1 METTLNGNA
10 ANGAGDLESDVI
22 VFHPQSSS
30 ISSKKWSRIAV
41 VMMIAIL
48 AVIIAVSI
56 AVSTD
61 NEVMPDPPMARSAVQ
76 EAKPVKE
83 GSPTEG
89 PKADAPQLAPTP
101 APTPPTKED
110 NLKKT
115 MIPTYGLTVTVSTEI
130 SAPPTVGDRGDR
142 RSMIQSP
149 TWRG

>member
-1 METTLNGNA
+1 METTLNNNA
-10 ANGAGDLESDVI
+10 ANGAGDLESDVTV

-41 VMMIAIL
+41 IMMIAIL

-89 PKADAPQLAPTP
+89 PEVDAPQLAPTP
-101 APTPPTKED
+101 APTPPKKED
-110 NLKKT
+110 KSKT
-115 MIPTYGLTVTVSTEI
+115 MIPTYGLTATVSTEI